1 MEIITNTVYWKD
13 GTKTVL
19 KLNQEDTVVLNKTF
33 VEMTAK
39 MVNVTHQVD
48 TPVLIHIKMSE
59 IKMIWEGGRPFWH
72 VN

>member
-1 MEIITNTVYWKD
+1 MTIIINTVYWKD

-19 KLNQEDTVVLNKTF
+19 KLNEEDTVVLNKTF